1 MKKFFFDRR
10 KEEENWK
17 RERAIFLLFP
27 TIFVPNTE
35 QEAEKESVS
44 LERRRNGRVGRA
56 ADSSSWRKER
66 GKGRLAGGMTLI
78 NFSVWRTDF
87 ECSLMD
93 SIPFEME
100 TNQ

>member
-1 MKKFFFDRR
+1 MGGL
-10 KEEENWK
+10 EELQT
-17 RERAIFLLFP
+17 ALLD
-27 TIFVPNTE
+27 
-35 QEAEKESVS
+35 
-44 LERRRNGRVGRA
+44 VGR
-56 ADSSSWRKER
+56 R
-66 GKGRLAGGMTLI
+66 GKGRLDAGGMTLI